1 MRGRVLFYISHNFFF
16 LFINII
22 IVLVSLCLWFHVI
35 VRKTKY
41 LFKTNSI
48 HYIPKK
54 YTDYKIFK
62 IIFLLPREDFFGGR
76 HILYLIISI
85 YLSIW
90 RNDLS
95 LQNTVMEMETTTRYN
110 SWRKSWNLESVF
122 NISINKYMV
131 NVSDVL
137 PWFYIHFTAWKQ
149 KLQPLDGDMEGNQRR
164 SDHI

>member
-22 IVLVSLCLWFHVI
+22 ILLVSLCLWFHVI

-48 HYIPKK
+48 HYRPIN
-54 YTDYKIFK
+54 IK
-62 IIFLLPREDFFGGR
+62 IIKYLKSFFCYLGRTFWGEAYSIFNYIHLPIHMSNRC
-76 HILYLIISI
+76 L
-85 YLSIW
+85 

-110 SWRKSWNLESVF
+110 SFEENLEILKVF
-122 NISINKYMV
+122 SIFPYT
-131 NVSDVL
+131 ST
-137 PWFYIHFTAWKQ
+137 W
-149 KLQPLDGDMEGNQRR
+149 
-164 SDHI
+164 